1 MMSATASPRPAH
13 TNPERV
19 TSSALAL
26 ASVTAV
32 LKGLLENGLAARG
45 ITSALGGDA
54 SVSALP
60 PDRVPSGADERAQ
73 LNLFL
78 YAVTPNTRLRAA
90 QLHDAAGD
98 ARADGNARVARTP
111 HAPRDHTRRAAPL
124 TLDLHYL
131 LTAYGAQD
139 FQAEIL
145 LGHTMQLLH
154 ERPVLDRATLQ
165 SALTSLSA
173 AHDSRIVPPALAA
186 LAASDL
192 PDRVERLTIEPA
204 FPPFDEMSKLWSV
217 LQARYRPSAAY
228 RVSAVLIGAEAR

>member
-1 MMSATASPRPAH
+1 MSATPSPRSARAS
-13 TNPERV
+13 TERA

-32 LKGLLENGLAARG
+32 LKDLLENGLAARG

-78 YAVTPNTRLRAA
+78 YAVTPYAGLRLVRERG
-90 QLHDAAGD
+90 DETGD
-98 ARADGNARVARTP
+98 ARPTRGG
-111 HAPRDHTRRAAPL
+111 RDDARAAPACAPPL
-124 TLDLHYL
+124 ALDLHYL

-145 LGHTMQLLH
+145 LGHTIQLLH
-154 ERPVLDRATLQ
+154 ERPVLDRPALRAALTALS
-165 SALTSLSA
+165 SAL
-173 AHDSRIVPPALAA
+173 DSRIVPPPLAA

-192 PDRVERLTIEPA
+192 PERVERLTITPA
-204 FPPFDEMSKLWSV
+204 FPPFEEMSRLWSV

-228 RVSAVLIGAEAR
+228 RVSAVLIGGEAR

>member
-1 MMSATASPRPAH
+1 MNATPSPRP
-13 TNPERV
+13 ERATAERA

-32 LKGLLENGLAARG
+32 LKDLLENGLAARG

-78 YAVTPNTRLRAA
+78 YAVTPHTGLRV
-90 QLHDAAGD
+90 LRGGRDAGD
-98 ARADGNARVARTP
+98 VRDARTDV
-111 HAPRDHTRRAAPL
+111 PRTPPL
-124 TLDLHYL
+124 VLDLHYL

-145 LGHTMQLLH
+145 LGHTMRLLH
-154 ERPVLDRATLQ
+154 ERSVIERSELRAVLG
-165 SALTSLSA
+165 SLSSSM
-173 AHDSRIVPPALAA
+173 DGRIVPPALAA
-186 LAASDL
+186 LAASDV
-192 PDRVERLTIEPA
+192 PDRVERLTIAPA

-228 RVSAVLIGAEAR
+228 RVSAVLIGGEAR